1 MAGLRV
7 KRGTRAQLEAAAAAA
22 QLHAGEPYLVTDEG
36 RLAVG
41 LGADGF
47 QAMALETE
55 LAEAAASREVWD
67 VWVWNHCLDVDA
79 MSLWGSAIGGGGFAS
94 PTLALTQP
102 ERHPGVLLLKS
113 AATANSGYRITSRA
127 PHLSLSRQA
136 CVQCILAVSGLATG
150 TIRAGLLDATSAS
163 DVTDGLYWEING
175 LTLRGK
181 TAANASRS
189 QTATACTLLADTMY
203 RLELRANADYTAVT
217 FTVYDLDGGLL
228 WTDTLATNLPVTT
241 DPAHWSAL
249 GLVATNSAAAAA
261 NLCHLD
267 YLGGGTWNGWL
278 HHLGQ
283 GLKGE
288 KGDPGPV
295 GDAVPAGAV
304 LAFAMPAA
312 PAGWLKCNGAAVSRT
327 TYAAL
332 FAALGTTFGAG
343 DGSTTFNLPDLR
355 GEFVRGWDDGRGVDA
370 SRTLGSAQGHAVQ
383 NHTHPSNAYCLNTS
397 GYEANNYL
405 LFGKGGNYGSF
416 NTGTMA
422 SGNMAAETR
431 PRNVALLYCVKY

>member
-1 MAGLRV
+1 MTLDLEKFVFIDGKTPLSAEELNRRFYSLVRRLHDLEQLKVDWEAAVAELQNAGLERINSAV
-7 KRGTRAQLEAAAAAA
+7 IPLVDDLAADLDALIEVGNANLEAWNGTVTGSLAAWGATVDAKLAEVDAAQAQLTADLAAATAQAQADVAACVDQARQDVAAAVTTALATTEAAAAA
-22 QLHAGEPYLVTDEG
+22 
-36 RLAVG
+36 LA
-41 LGADGF
+41 
-47 QAMALETE
+47 
-55 LAEAAASREVWD
+55 
-67 VWVWNHCLDVDA
+67 
-79 MSLWGSAIGGGGFAS
+79 AI
-94 PTLALTQP
+94 L
-102 ERHPGVLLLKS
+102 
-113 AATANSGYRITSRA
+113 
-127 PHLSLSRQA
+127 
-136 CVQCILAVSGLATG
+136 
-150 TIRAGLLDATSAS
+150 
-163 DVTDGLYWEING
+163 
-175 LTLRGK
+175 
-181 TAANASRS
+181 
-189 QTATACTLLADTMY
+189 
-203 RLELRANADYTAVT
+203 
-217 FTVYDLDGGLL
+217 
-228 WTDTLATNLPVTT
+228 
-241 DPAHWSAL
+241 
-249 GLVATNSAAAAA
+249 
-261 NLCHLD
+261 
-267 YLGGGTWNGWL
+267 
-278 HHLGQ
+278 
-283 GLKGE
+283 
-288 KGDPGPV
+288 
-295 GDAVPAGAV
+295 PAGAV